1 MHLHMLL
8 FVANFSNPLWYGEL
22 YVHFVFACSLIS
34 RFLLV
39 PLEEW
44 AHDPEN
50 CAPTTFKKIHSF
62 SSLVNAYGALSKRAN
77 LGDFA
82 VKELRQVQ
90 AKDDAQQAV
99 NAMPPDGT
107 GKSDSAAAGK

>member
-1 MHLHMLL
+1 MH
-8 FVANFSNPLWYGEL
+8 PLINVSAVSDPKFWLEVWIHL
-22 YVHFVFACSLIS
+22 VFICSAASFALA
-34 RFLLV
+34 

-44 AHDPEN
+44 ALEN
-50 CAPTTFKKIHSF
+50 CSPATFKKIHS
-62 SSLVNAYGALSKRAN
+62 LVALVQKYGALNKRSN
-77 LGDFA
+77 LGGFSIN
-82 VKELRQVQ
+82 ELRQVQ